1 MGIQVSTLT
10 ANKQPWQTE
19 YIDFEFAGKKISEF
33 GMVAVSNGD
42 RLSFQHSPTFTDET
56 STVNAVDGQ
65 YFWGT
70 TLKTIRRSFN
80 LSTDGM
86 TEQQWNSFKL
96 HFAPG
101 KYGKFIEDHLFHR
114 YGYCRVVEVAELKV
128 IPFQEKQLILGQL
141 IDGNI
146 YKGEC
151 SITFEWDTPFY
162 YATENI
168 LADTSNPESYLRAI
182 YNNGTPLTTSWNHEN
197 HKDQKCFVGDSK
209 YTLLNGGLE
218 ENIVH
223 NDKVSDLIFYNPSI
237 APARPIITLVFQPSF
252 TNSSPTVDAP
262 TYFSEIAD
270 DINGAGGTKPYNI
283 IATTKSCSTG
293 LVKEE
298 RVYPHQFHY
307 STPNLIYSVNRVIQI
322 AAEFY
327 KSTNGEGQTTKL
339 EEALRLEIVNNEV
352 MAWAAAVLR
361 IILTKNASYGAA
373 GTYQDGKGNFTTGK
387 LNIPITCISGK
398 DNDTI
403 DANWFQYFNIFM
415 LYIIGACSSKTE
427 YHLENDNWT
436 NFPDYTIIF
445 DTSLS
450 QSKMIYTY
458 NRIESASG
466 LTKIDTEE
474 KFCGDMVHSS
484 YLKLDGGDS
493 IDLSSGL
500 ISTCHYMTFKQGDNS
515 STPKSVSLQYDYI
528 YV

>member
-10 ANKQPWQTE
+10 KNKQPWQTE

-128 IPFQEKQLILGQL
+128 VPFQEKQLVLGQL

-168 LADTSNPESYLRAI
+168 LTDSLNSDNKESYLRAI
-182 YNNGTPLTTSWNHEN
+182 YNNGTPLASSWNN
-197 HKDQKCFVGDSK
+197 LTQKCFVGDSQ
-209 YTLLNGGLE
+209 YTLLDGGLYQ
-218 ENIVH
+218 NIYH
-223 NDKVSDLIFYNPSI
+223 TDEASDLIFYNPSI
-237 APARPIITLVFQPSF
+237 APARPIITLNFKPSF
-252 TNSSPTVDAP
+252 TNSSPTVEAP
-262 TYFSEIAD
+262 TYFNEIAD

-283 IATTKSCSTG
+283 IATTKSCS
-293 LVKEE
+293 LELNKDK
-298 RVYPHQFHY
+298 RVYPHQFYY
-307 STPNLIYSVNRVIQI
+307 STPNLIYSVNRAIQI

-327 KSTNGEGQTTKL
+327 KATAGVGQTTKL
-339 EEALRLEIVNNEV
+339 EETLRLEIVNNEV
-352 MAWAAAVLR
+352 IAWAAAALR
-361 IILTKNASYGAA
+361 IILTKNANYGEA
-373 GTYQDGKGNFTTGK
+373 GTYQDGKGNFTTNT
-387 LNIPITCISGK
+387 LSIPTTCIGG
-398 DNDTI
+398 I
-403 DANWFQYFNIFM
+403 GAIEANWFQYFNIFM
-415 LYIIGACSSKTE
+415 LCIIGACSDNSR
-427 YHLENDNWT
+427 YHLEDDNWL
-436 NFPDYTIIF
+436 NFPNYTIIF

-450 QSKMIYTY
+450 QSKMIGSY
-458 NRIESASG
+458 NQIESANG
-466 LTKIDTEE
+466 LTKIAIEE

-500 ISTCHYMTFKQGDNS
+500 ISTCHYMTFKKGDNS
-515 STPKSVSLQYDYI
+515 STPERVSLQYDYI